1 MSQGQGG
8 GQTDKL
14 WTTSNKITI
23 ARILLVPIFVA
34 VLLCP
39 WPEWFGIANWFDASD
54 KRIVAAAVFVF
65 ISCTDWLDGYLARSR
80 NEVTTFG
87 KFMDPLADKILV
99 AAALIALVELGALPT
114 WVVLI
119 ILAREFIVSGVRM
132 MAAAEGVVIAASYLG
147 KFKTVFQMIAIVLF
161 TVKDSHMIG
170 NFGEAL
176 SDKMWIISWVVMI
189 IALVLTMLS
198 MIDYLYKARD
208 LIGFAPKKAD
218 KAVLGPDPAFM
229 DEDVQTIAKD
239 GSLVPDAVASG
250 ATQGG
255 TSEDGAGP
263 EGSRNG
269 AAPNTSHASIVESE
283 AQQNASKG
291 THTQHASGTDSTA
304 ADGASET
311 ISSGSSA
318 VRDLPGGD
326 AVSAKARKTAQGI
339 VEEAT
344 AKGLV
349 VGTAES
355 LTGGLIASSLTA
367 VPGSS
372 AVVAGGIVSYMLS
385 VKDHVLGVDGEVLAR
400 EGAVCET
407 VARQMAEGARRTLS
421 CDIAVSMTGIA
432 GPGGAEPGKPVGTV
446 WMGLSSP
453 QGTDAVC
460 LHFGGDR
467 DSVRRQTVE
476 TALEALRKAVEQ
488 A

>member
-1 MSQGQGG
+1 MSEGQGA

-23 ARILLVPIFVA
+23 ARILLVPIFIA

-54 KRIVAAAVFVF
+54 KRVVAAAVFVF

-99 AAALIALVELGALPT
+99 AAALIALVELDVLPT

-132 MAAAEGVVIAASYLG
+132 MAAAEGVVVAASYLG

-161 TVKDSHMIG
+161 TIKDTHMIG
-170 NFGEAL
+170 NLGDAL
-176 SDKMWIISWVVMI
+176 ADKMWIISWAVMI
-189 IALVLTMLS
+189 VALVLTVLS
-198 MIDYLYKARD
+198 MVDYLYKARD
-208 LIGFAPKKAD
+208 LIGFAPKKASRG
-218 KAVLGPDPAFM
+218 VLAPDPAFLGS
-229 DEDVQTIAKD
+229 DHTAAEAESAADTAEGADVAQKGPRADTAPKTPR
-239 GSLVPDAVASG
+239 SSG
-250 ATQGG
+250 
-255 TSEDGAGP
+255 
-263 EGSRNG
+263 
-269 AAPNTSHASIVESE
+269 HASQSAESGYDNP
-283 AQQNASKG
+283 A
-291 THTQHASGTDSTA
+291 
-304 ADGASET
+304 
-311 ISSGSSA
+311 
-318 VRDLPGGD
+318 RDLPGGD
-326 AVSAKARKTAQGI
+326 AVSVKARETAQAI
-339 VEEAT
+339 IERAT
-344 AKGLV
+344 EKGVV

-385 VKDHVLGVDGEVLAR
+385 VKNHVLGVDGGVLER

-407 VARQMAEGARRTLS
+407 VARQMAEGARAALG
-421 CDIAVSMTGIA
+421 CDIAVSVTGIA

-446 WMGLSSP
+446 WMGVADSR
-453 QGTDAVC
+453 GTHAAC
-460 LHFGGDR
+460 LHFDGDR
-467 DSVRRQTVE
+467 DAVRRQTVE
-476 TALEALRKAVEQ
+476 AALDAMENAIGNM
-488 A
+488 